1 MVMKKYIVTV
11 NGTSYEVFVEEAGV
25 GTPVS
30 APVSAPA
37 VQAPAAEQIK
47 SEPTPAAPVQVS
59 KAASGSKGSV
69 EVLAPMAGTV
79 VKILVSVGESVT
91 KGQTLFVLEALK
103 MENNVPSPI
112 DGTVASVN
120 VSQGSS
126 VDSDAVV
133 VTLD

>member
-1 MVMKKYIVTV
+1 MKKYIVTV

-25 GTPVS
+25 GTPVTAPVQAPVIS
-30 APVSAPA
+30 TPAAEQPVAEQPVSAAPA
-37 VQAPAAEQIK
+37 TQAPAA
-47 SEPTPAAPVQVS
+47 P
-59 KAASGSKGSV
+59 SGSKGSV

-79 VKILVSVGESVT
+79 VNILVSVGDSVT

-120 VSQGSS
+120 VARGSS
-126 VDSDAVV
+126 VDSDAVI
-133 VTLD
+133 VTLN

>member
-1 MVMKKYIVTV
+1 MKKYIVTV
-11 NGTSYEVFVEEAGV
+11 NGTSYEVFVEEAAA

-30 APVSAPA
+30 APTPAP
-37 VQAPAAEQIK
+37 VPQAPVAEQIQ
-47 SEPTPAAPVQVS
+47 SEPTPAVTVKAPSVS
-59 KAASGSKGSV
+59 SGSKGSV

-103 MENNVPSPI
+103 MENNVPSPV

>member
-1 MVMKKYIVTV
+1 MKKYIVTV
-11 NGTSYEVFVEEAGV
+11 NGTSYEVFVEEAGAGV
-25 GTPVS
+25 PVS
-30 APVSAPA
+30 APASAPA
-37 VQAPAAEQIK
+37 VQAPAADQIQ
-47 SEPTPAAPVQVS
+47 SDSTPAVPVQVS

-79 VKILVSVGESVT
+79 VKILVSVGESVA

>member
-1 MVMKKYIVTV
+1 MKKYIVTV
-11 NGTSYEVFVEEAGV
+11 NGTSYEVFVEEAVAG
-25 GTPVS
+25 
-30 APVSAPA
+30 APVSAPTPA
-37 VQAPAAEQIK
+37 PLSQAPVAEQIK
-47 SEPTPAAPVQVS
+47 TEPTKSAPAQTS
-59 KAASGSKGSV
+59 KAPSGSKGSV
-69 EVLAPMAGTV
+69 EVLAPMAGTI
-79 VKILVSVGESVT
+79 VKLLVSVGESVT

>member
-1 MVMKKYIVTV
+1 MKKYTVTV

-25 GTPVS
+25 GTPV
-30 APVSAPA
+30 
-37 VQAPAAEQIK
+37 
-47 SEPTPAAPVQVS
+47 TAPVQIPVAQAPVAEQAQAES
-59 KAASGSKGSV
+59 PAKATPAKAPATPSGTKGSV

-79 VKILVSVGESVT
+79 VNILVSVGDSVT

-120 VSQGSS
+120 VARGSS
-126 VDSDAVV
+126 VDSDAVI
-133 VTLD
+133 VTLN